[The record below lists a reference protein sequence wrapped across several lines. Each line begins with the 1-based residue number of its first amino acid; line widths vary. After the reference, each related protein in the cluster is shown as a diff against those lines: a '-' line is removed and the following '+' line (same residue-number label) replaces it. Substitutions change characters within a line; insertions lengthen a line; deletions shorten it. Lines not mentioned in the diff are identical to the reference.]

1 MRIGILETDTVDK
14 NIREQQGSYAD
25 MFQRLFLSIDNNIE
39 FRVYQVI
46 EGEYPENINECSAYL
61 ITGSQSS
68 AYENI
73 LWIDQLCQYI
83 VQLNKYKIKLIG
95 ICFGH
100 QVIAQALGGRVEK
113 SEKGWGVGKTICDVW
128 LIKPWMRVPGEDVAD
143 QFSLLVTHQDQ
154 VTGLPDGA
162 ECIAGNDFC
171 EIASFQIAEHILSF
185 QGHPEFSVDYL
196 MYLMNKR
203 RDLIGESKYSAAI
216 ESMKTEV
223 DARLITQWII
233 NFLS

>member
-1 MRIGILETDTVDK
+1 MCSKGRFEVRIGILETDTVDK

-61 ITGSQSS
+61 IT
-68 AYENI
+68 
-73 LWIDQLCQYI
+73 
-83 VQLNKYKIKLIG
+83 VNKYKIKLIG

-216 ESMKTEV
+216 ESMKT
-223 DARLITQWII
+223 
-233 NFLS
+233 